1 VGRLVFY
8 ILHTEEPFLSNVLN
22 YEPRLSDNIR
32 RHNYKRILD
41 EYDDNEGERTIHSI
55 QNIQGIVKFE
65 IYNEI
70 VDSEKTESPKNGW
83 VEVLPIA
90 ENTSLQMASGLLY
103 DAAIQQIWIRAFD
116 IMNNSK
122 TQSTLV
128 HFDQRGPE
136 HFLTSVDYNIVG
148 GDYTFTSR

>member
-1 VGRLVFY
+1 
-8 ILHTEEPFLSNVLN
+8 
-22 YEPRLSDNIR
+22 
-32 RHNYKRILD
+32 
-41 EYDDNEGERTIHSI
+41 
-55 QNIQGIVKFE
+55 VKFE

-83 VEVLPIA
+83 VEISPIV

-122 TQSTLV
+122 TQSTVV
-128 HFDQRGPE
+128 HFDQSGPE
-136 HFLTSVDYNIVG
+136 HFLTNYNGYQNNIKWSNIYVH
-148 GDYTFTSR
+148 RNVAI